1 MAETGS
7 DKLSPAE
14 LKAAKMAGRKELH
27 SVVKVATP
35 ADSMEDSTEYR
46 ENEGVRSA
54 NVVTAEITA
63 AETRAEIEALK
74 KSDPSRYERLIK
86 DPMAVAEMFW
96 ENQKKKEGVGH
107 ENNQRPIP
115 KGTRYGLYDFAP
127 VLRSLGFGVT
137 LEHLKQWRQK
147 KMKGN

>member
-1 MAETGS
+1 M
-7 DKLSPAE
+7 
-14 LKAAKMAGRKELH
+14 ELH
-27 SVVKVATP
+27 NVVKVAVRE
-35 ADSMEDSTEYR
+35 DGLDDSTEYR

-63 AETRAEIEALK
+63 AETRAEIEALQ
-74 KSDPSRYERLIK
+74 KSDPARYERLIK
-86 DPMAVAEMFW
+86 DPQAIVEMFW
-96 ENQKKKEGVGH
+96 RKQLDKGREGVGH

-127 VLRSLGFGVT
+127 VLRSLGYGVT
-137 LEHLKQWRQK
+137 QEHLKQWRQK